1 MSFTIMLNAIIL
13 QKDLM
18 NNNMRKTTEIE
29 NEENQYTKIGS
40 IFAYRNN
47 DEDNN
52 FNEDLRI

>member
-29 NEENQYTKIGS
+29 NEEN
-40 IFAYRNN
+40 
-47 DEDNN
+47 
-52 FNEDLRI
+52 